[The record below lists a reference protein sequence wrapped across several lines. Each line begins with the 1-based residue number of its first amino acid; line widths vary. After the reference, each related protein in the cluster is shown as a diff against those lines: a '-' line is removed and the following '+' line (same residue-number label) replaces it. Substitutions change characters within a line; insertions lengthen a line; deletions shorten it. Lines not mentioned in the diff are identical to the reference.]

1 MKTKRIIKDQK
12 GGALVEFAI
21 VLPLL
26 VVLVIGIVEF
36 GLLCY
41 NKHVI
46 ANASREGARAAIVAG
61 VDFLDDAT
69 IRTIVKNY
77 CNPRL
82 LDFSG
87 NTIDNDD
94 IDLTDGDGNAVVRST
109 LGFGDDFAV
118 TIEYDYGFLIPSLF
132 SLGNTTTI
140 TAKTLMKMEQ
150 AIGA

>member
-1 MKTKRIIKDQK
+1 MKAKMKTKRIIKDQK

-26 VVLVIGIVEF
+26 VILVIGIIEF

-41 NKHVI
+41 NKHII
-46 ANASREGARAAIVAG
+46 ANASREGARAAIIAG
-61 VDFLDDAT
+61 DDSLGDAA

-77 CNPRL
+77 CNSRL

-87 NTIDNDD
+87 NSVTDAD
-94 IDLTDGDGNAVVRST
+94 IDLDPNRAT
-109 LGFGDDFAV
+109 LGFGDDFTVA
-118 TIEYDYGFLIPSLF
+118 IEYDYGFLIPSLF
-132 SLGNTTTI
+132 NLGNATKI

-150 AIGA
+150 TIGS

>member
-12 GGALVEFAI
+12 GGALIEFAI

-26 VVLVIGIVEF
+26 VVLVIGIIEF

-41 NKHVI
+41 NKHII

-61 VDFLDDAT
+61 VGSLDDAA
-69 IRTIVKNY
+69 IKTIVKNY

-87 NTIDNDD
+87 NTIDDDD
-94 IDLTDGDGNAVVRST
+94 IDLDPDRST
-109 LGFGDDFAV
+109 IGFGDDFAV
-118 TIEYDYGFLIPSLF
+118 TLEYDYEFLVPSLF
-132 SLGNTTTI
+132 NLGSTTKI
-140 TAKTLMKMEQ
+140 TAKTLMKIEQ
-150 AIGA
+150 ALGS